1 MPEKTS
7 ELDAVN
13 TILSTIGEPPINSLT
28 GQQNQDAAIARN
40 ILSEI
45 SREVQS
51 QGWHFNTL
59 HNISLS
65 PDSNKH
71 IILSNEVVRVDND
84 TSIPRDGSVSAVN
97 ESRSVIQRG
106 NKLFDKT
113 NNTFEFSTSIRLTLV
128 YLYPF
133 EELPEPARRYVN
145 IKAARVF
152 QDRLVGSQ
160 KGNMFTMQDEMRALS
175 ILKEYEG
182 DTADHSIF
190 DNQDVLSIVNRRSGI
205 RGAGY

>member
-59 HNISLS
+59 YNISLS

-84 TSIPRDGSVSAVN
+84 TSVPRDGSVSTVN

-160 KGNMFTMQDEMRALS
+160 KGNMFTMQDEMKALS

-190 DNQDVLSIVNRRSGI
+190 DNKDVVSIVNRRSGI